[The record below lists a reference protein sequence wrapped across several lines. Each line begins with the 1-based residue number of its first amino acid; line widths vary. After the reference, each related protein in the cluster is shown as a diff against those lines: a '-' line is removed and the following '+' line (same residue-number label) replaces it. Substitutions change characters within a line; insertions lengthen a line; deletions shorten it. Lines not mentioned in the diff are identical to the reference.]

1 MGTGKPTVTYH
12 FYSCNIFLIH
22 DRPANFKEL
31 YNLRHASARNVV
43 ERIFGVIKHR
53 WSILTRPPH
62 YNMQVQAKIPS
73 ALVALHNF
81 ILEHDETDLDRWII
95 DEQAEDN
102 SRGSRREA
110 EIDFGSLAT
119 TSRVSPAEKRRA
131 EGIREGIA
139 KDMWDGYMEYLAQR
153 MDVDS
158 DHYND
163 FQPAELD

>member
-1 MGTGKPTVTYH
+1 
-12 FYSCNIFLIH
+12 
-22 DRPANFKEL
+22 
-31 YNLRHASARNVV
+31 
-43 ERIFGVIKHR
+43 
-53 WSILTRPPH
+53 
-62 YNMQVQAKIPS
+62 MQVQAKIPS

-139 KDMWDGYMEYLAQR
+139 KDIWDGYMEYLAQR